1 MFVCLC
7 AGIIAFKS
15 LVSTSVIGISLVRG
29 VGFDDGD
36 DVAVRPH
43 VPDPGAFRNWLL
55 EAAGFLDVLR
65 GVFRVAAYCVRGV
78 CVSRNCAC
86 V

>member
-7 AGIIAFKS
+7 AGIVAFKS

-43 VPDPGAFRNWLL
+43 VPD
-55 EAAGFLDVLR
+55 
-65 GVFRVAAYCVRGV
+65 
-78 CVSRNCAC
+78 
-86 V
+86 

>member
-7 AGIIAFKS
+7 AGIVAFKS
-15 LVSTSVIGISLVRG
+15 LVQEVLLGFSLVRG

-43 VPDPGAFRNWLL
+43 VPD
-55 EAAGFLDVLR
+55 
-65 GVFRVAAYCVRGV
+65 
-78 CVSRNCAC
+78 
-86 V
+86 

>member
-7 AGIIAFKS
+7 VCIVAFKS
-15 LVSTSVIGISLVRG
+15 LVSTSVVRISLVRG

-43 VPDPGAFRNWLL
+43 VPD
-55 EAAGFLDVLR
+55 
-65 GVFRVAAYCVRGV
+65 
-78 CVSRNCAC
+78 
-86 V
+86 